1 MITNLK
7 ALLHQKVQETSDDL
21 GFQRGKG
28 EGVGWMGIWGVFWM
42 QTLIFGMDGEWDPTV
57 QHSEKCVIGSLCCT
71 TELEI
76 L

>member
-1 MITNLK
+1 MTTNLK
-7 ALLHQKVQETSDDL
+7 TLLHQKVQETSDDL

-28 EGVGWMGIWGVFWM
+28 EGVGWIVIWGLFWM

-57 QHSEKCVIGSLCCT
+57 QHRETCVIGSLCCT
-71 TELEI
+71 TELET